1 MGGYRENWITHTY
14 GRGINEIRAYMSTCK
29 LAESKIY
36 IYIVIIRYLRIYVSL
51 PKIVSHYV
59 QKLEFTFHG
68 FQKTPLQST

>member
-1 MGGYRENWITHTY
+1 
-14 GRGINEIRAYMSTCK
+14 MSTCK
-29 LAESKIY
+29 LAESKKY